1 MTKQTA
7 VARKRPVSL
16 EKADDFINRKVPK
29 VPKTADEPI
38 IRMTVHLPDSIH
50 RRLKAKAAMEGVKI
64 KQIIVAAAAAYL
76 DGKITVTKAH

>member
-1 MTKQTA
+1 MPKQTA

-16 EKADDFINRKVPK
+16 EKADDFINRN

-76 DGKITVTKAH
+76 DGKITVTKAR

>member
-1 MTKQTA
+1 MPKQTA

-29 VPKTADEPI
+29 TAADEPI

-76 DGKITVTKAH
+76 DGKITVTKTR

>member
-16 EKADDFINRKVPK
+16 EKADDFINRK

-76 DGKITVTKAH
+76 DGKITVTKAR

>member
-16 EKADDFINRKVPK
+16 EKADDFINRK